1 VKHPGLSTGPCEP
14 TTLGT
19 AARQT
24 RRPNWDW
31 VAALDAFRSWRPGA
45 RTGKGLSIWDVYAD
59 TLGKIKNED
68 TGDVVNG
75 RFHRYSRML
84 RCKIES
90 PRSSRNGGFVLAAC
104 RGVGS
109 GRVSTC
115 GQTSEPQAT
124 ANVRWHGGSAGDRA
138 SEYR

>member
-1 VKHPGLSTGPCEP
+1 LGLGRG
-14 TTLGT
+14 LGRLQIVE
-19 AARQT
+19 AWNA
-24 RRPNWDW
+24 D
-31 VAALDAFRSWRPGA
+31 
-45 RTGKGLSIWDVYAD
+45 GKGLSIWDVYAD

-68 TGDVVNG
+68 TGDVANG

-104 RGVGS
+104 RCGVGS

>member
-1 VKHPGLSTGPCEP
+1 LGLGRG
-14 TTLGT
+14 LGRLQIVE
-19 AARQT
+19 AWNA
-24 RRPNWDW
+24 D
-31 VAALDAFRSWRPGA
+31 
-45 RTGKGLSIWDVYAD
+45 GKGLSIWDVYAD

-68 TGDVVNG
+68 TGDVANG

-90 PRSSRNGGFVLAAC
+90 PRW
-104 RGVGS
+104 

-115 GQTSEPQAT
+115 GQTSEPEAT